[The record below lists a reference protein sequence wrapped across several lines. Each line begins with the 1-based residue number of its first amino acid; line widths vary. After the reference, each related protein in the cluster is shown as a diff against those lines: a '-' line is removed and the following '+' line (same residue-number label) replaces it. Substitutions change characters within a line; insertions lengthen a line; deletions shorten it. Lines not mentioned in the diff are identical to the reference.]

1 MRVAVQL
8 VAGEGERLP
17 GRATSSSGSRISPLA
32 CSCALVI
39 SDSLLVGG
47 IAATCLFGGLAS
59 LASPS
64 NMLILA
70 YAALVPV
77 LALWREGAYTMERAG
92 SGLAAVVIGWL
103 NASGL
108 LALSMFALDAL
119 SASALREG
127 TPDPVSLTAFV
138 VTGGAAVL
146 GRGVVWVAL
155 RPRVAAQLARN
166 PAVVAGAGAGVFAV
180 AELLRRESETTQVV
194 AVVSDLE
201 TDADEVV
208 ALVRNG
214 VVRTVFITLS
224 PANAEAAGPLLTRL
238 AAFSVAVRIVPD
250 ITSIAVRPRGV
261 SLEAGLPVFHISD
274 PPFSPAA
281 DFVKRAE
288 DVVLALLLLLA
299 AGPIILLASLAI
311 KIETPGPVLFRQPRH
326 GLNGSV
332 IEVIKFRTM
341 YAHLADRLASIQT
354 SRVDPRVTRV
364 GAFLRRHSLD
374 ELPQLFNVL
383 AGTMSLVG
391 PRPHAPATTAAGQ
404 SLELAVATYMAR
416 HRVRP
421 GITGWAQVSGW
432 RGNLDSVEKAVR
444 RVEHDLY
451 YIENWSLLF
460 DLWIIVRTIGLVLHD
475 GKAY

>member
-1 MRVAVQL
+1 MAAQL

-17 GRATSSSGSRISPLA
+17 GRATTSSRSRISPLA
-32 CSCALVI
+32 CSYALAV

-47 IAATCLFGGLAS
+47 TAAAYLFGNLAD

-77 LALWREGAYTMERAG
+77 LSLWREGAYAVERAG
-92 SGLAAVVIGWL
+92 PGLAAVAIGWL

-108 LALSMFALDAL
+108 LALSICALEA
-119 SASALREG
+119 SGASAGREW
-127 TPDPVSLTAFV
+127 TFDPVSLTAFV
-138 VTGGAAVL
+138 VMGGAAVL
-146 GRGVVWVAL
+146 GRGAVWVAA
-155 RPRVAAQLARN
+155 RPRVAARLARN
-166 PAVVAGAGAGVFAV
+166 PTVVVSAGAAASAV
-180 AELLRRESETTQVV
+180 AELLRREPETTQVV
-194 AVVSDLE
+194 AVFSDLE
-201 TDADEVV
+201 SSADEVV

-214 VVRTVFITLS
+214 VVRTVLIALS
-224 PANAEAAGPLLTRL
+224 PADAETAGPLLARL

-250 ITSIAVRPRGV
+250 MTDFAVRPRGV
-261 SLEAGLPVFHISD
+261 SLEAGLPIFHVSD

-281 DFVKRAE
+281 AFVKRVE
-288 DVVLALLLLLA
+288 DLVLALLLLLVA
-299 AGPIILLASLAI
+299 VPIILLAGIAI
-311 KIETPGPVLFRQPRH
+311 KIESRGPVLFRQPRR

-332 IEVIKFRTM
+332 IEVFKLRTM
-341 YAHLADRLASIQT
+341 YTDLADRLASIQT
-354 SRVDPRVTRV
+354 SRLDPRVTRV

-391 PRPHAPATTAAGQ
+391 PRPLAPATCK
-404 SLELAVATYMAR
+404 SLELAVANYMAR
-416 HRVRP
+416 HRVKP

-460 DLWIIVRTIGLVLHD
+460 DLLIIVRTIGLVVHD
-475 GKAY
+475 NEAF